1 MLSTFFKR
9 WISSVNGVENVPKY
23 GGIVLASN
31 HESFFDFLLL
41 SSALKRDVSFL
52 AAEKFF
58 KSKTWRPLMILS
70 GQIPINRYTTVYQ
83 GEAISRAI
91 GLLRNGNI
99 VGIFPEGSRSD
110 DGELRKA
117 YTGVARLALTAK
129 VPIIPVG
136 MVGTFEILPK
146 DGKFPKLRKCHIN
159 IGEPI
164 YLDPYFGRE
173 YENHILRKLT
183 DHVMHKISDLS
194 KERYIHAKRNV
205 PKLLNEM
212 HSEKKVV
219 FFDVDRTIVDD
230 QTQKM
235 FVNYLDSKH
244 YIAKWLVIKLL
255 FLFILYKFHLLPKVD
270 NVRKNTYKIINGWNV
285 EDLKKISNE
294 FFNEVI
300 VKHIYKEAFDK
311 IVEHKNSGD
320 IVILFSASWDFLIEP
335 LRSYLDVPYI
345 IATRLKSKDGKFNG
359 ELLSGAVYGKNKTI
373 LAQRFLEKCN
383 INRLHSIAYGDH
395 YSDLPLLEFVNHPVV
410 VNPDARLKR
419 IAQKRSW
426 LINEWRELNGN

>member
-1 MLSTFFKR
+1 M
-9 WISSVNGVENVPKY
+9 
-23 GGIVLASN
+23 ASN

-41 SSALKRDVSFL
+41 SSALKRDISFL

-58 KSKTWRPLMILS
+58 KSKAWRPLMILS
-70 GQIPINRYTTVYQ
+70 GQIPIDRYTSVYQ

-91 GLLRNGNI
+91 GLLRNGKI

-110 DGELRKA
+110 NGELRKA

-136 MVGTFEILPK
+136 LVGTFEILPK
-146 DGKFPKLRKCHIN
+146 AGKFPKLRKCHIN
-159 IGEPI
+159 VGEPI
-164 YLDPYFGRE
+164 FLDPYFGRE

-194 KERYIHAKRNV
+194 KERYIHARRNV
-205 PKLLNEM
+205 PKLLNEDRPEM
-212 HSEKKVV
+212 KVV

-230 QTQKM
+230 QTQKL
-235 FVNYLDSKH
+235 FIKYLNSKH
-244 YIAKWLVIKLL
+244 YISKWIVTKLSL
-255 FLFILYKFHLLPKVD
+255 YFLLYKFHLLPNVD
-270 NVRKNTYKIINGWNV
+270 DVRKKAYKVISGWRV
-285 EDLKKISNE
+285 EDLKRISNE

-300 VKHIYKEAFDK
+300 IKHIHKEAFEK
-311 IVEHKNSGD
+311 IIEHKKTGD
-320 IVILFSASWDFLIEP
+320 IIVLFSASWDFLIEP
-335 LRSYLDVPYI
+335 LRNYLDVPYI
-345 IATRLKSKDGKFNG
+345 IATRIKSEEGKFSG

-383 INRLHSIAYGDH
+383 VNRMNSIAYGDH
-395 YSDLPLLEFVNHPVV
+395 HSDLPLLEYVNYPIV
-410 VNPDARLKR
+410 VNPDIRLKK

-426 LINEWRELNGN
+426 VIYDWSELNGY